1 MHINENLTWKNH
13 VTEVTKK
20 VSRALFSIKQ
30 VKRILP
36 LNMLNSMRTLYFA
49 LIHSH
54 FSYGIVAWGNA
65 DKKIMRP
72 AIMQQKRAIRIINN
86 APYNSHTE
94 PKFRKSE
101 ILKLHDLYELES
113 LIFVHDYL
121 TDKLPK
127 SFQGTLP
134 RNSDIP
140 NSRDTRQ
147 SNLLYVPQYSLR
159 FAQKLPGHIL
169 PSLWNDWSKL
179 IPNNLSRGQT
189 KRLIKQNKLQRYPE
203 IVSCNNPR
211 CLECYPHWEEMLEI
225 VLLCVIYVLL
235 FLLLLYVLSCIFFVF
250 PRYDKKLTCCVFDPS
265 LLHPTVSHHE
275 LARNTFT
282 FIYT

>member
-1 MHINENLTWKNH
+1 
-13 VTEVTKK
+13 
-20 VSRALFSIKQ
+20 
-30 VKRILP
+30 
-36 LNMLNSMRTLYFA
+36 
-49 LIHSH
+49 
-54 FSYGIVAWGNA
+54 
-65 DKKIMRP
+65 
-72 AIMQQKRAIRIINN
+72 MQQKRAIRIINN

-134 RNSDIP
+134 RNSDMP

-159 FAQKLPGHIL
+159 FAQKLPVHIL

-189 KRLIKQNKLQRYPE
+189 KRLIKRNKLQRYPE

-211 CLECYPHWEEMLEI
+211 CLECYP
-225 VLLCVIYVLL
+225 
-235 FLLLLYVLSCIFFVF
+235 
-250 PRYDKKLTCCVFDPS
+250 R
-265 LLHPTVSHHE
+265 
-275 LARNTFT
+275 
-282 FIYT
+282 